1 MVENNISLNKKEKS
15 KDMDE
20 LYHKNYAFMLKM
32 VDFEKDALE
41 VVERVYNGH
50 VKDSE
55 IKKLISQEHIS
66 IKWSLF
72 STLFAILSIVY
83 MVYKYPVEGFSVPLI
98 LLSIFLVL
106 LASCFW
112 NGYSKIQNRKG
123 LVICRVV
130 NILIE
135 QTKLSTEDKGSLQE
149 LISEKKMIDLLW
161 GKEDISVRAAL
172 TALEEHIYP
181 FKDYKAAQDL
191 AYIKMMHN
199 RDGNNSKTSGH
210 KSTMVMG

>member
-1 MVENNISLNKKEKS
+1 MSLNEKEISSETK
-15 KDMDE
+15 E
-20 LYHKNYAFMLKM
+20 LYRKNYAFMLKM

-41 VVERVYNGH
+41 VVERVYNGY
-50 VKDSE
+50 VKDRE

-72 STLFAILSIVY
+72 STLFAILSIVS

-112 NGYSKIQNRKG
+112 NGYFKIENRKG

-130 NILIE
+130 NIIID
-135 QTKLSTEDKGSLQE
+135 QTKLSTEDKGCLQE

-161 GKEDISVRAAL
+161 GKEDISVRSAL
-172 TALEEHIYP
+172 TELGEHIYP
-181 FKDYKAAQDL
+181 FRDYKASQDL

-210 KSTMVMG
+210 KSSMIMG

>member
-1 MVENNISLNKKEKS
+1 MSLNEKEISSETK
-15 KDMDE
+15 E

-32 VDFEKDALE
+32 VDFEKDAIE
-41 VVERVYNGH
+41 VVERVYNGY
-50 VKDSE
+50 VKDRE

-106 LASCFW
+106 LSSCFW
-112 NGYSKIQNRKG
+112 NGYFKIENRKV

-130 NILIE
+130 NIIIE
-135 QTKLSTEDKGSLQE
+135 QTKLSTEDKGCLQE
-149 LISEKKMIDLLW
+149 LISEKEMIDLLW
-161 GKEDISVRAAL
+161 GKEDISVRSAL

-199 RDGNNSKTSGH
+199 RDGKISNTSGH
-210 KSTMVMG
+210 KQTMIMG

>member
-1 MVENNISLNKKEKS
+1 MSLNEKEISSETK
-15 KDMDE
+15 E
-20 LYHKNYAFMLKM
+20 LYRKNYAFMLKM
-32 VDFEKDALE
+32 VDFEKDTLE
-41 VVERVYNGH
+41 VVERVYNGY
-50 VKDSE
+50 VKDRE
-55 IKKLISQEHIS
+55 IKKLISQEHVS

-130 NILIE
+130 NNIID
-135 QTKLSTEDKGSLQE
+135 QTKLSTEDKGCLQE

-161 GKEDISVRAAL
+161 GKEDISVRDAL
-172 TALEEHIYP
+172 TELGEHIYP
-181 FKDYKAAQDL
+181 FRDYKAYQDL

-210 KSTMVMG
+210 KSSMIMG

>member
-1 MVENNISLNKKEKS
+1 MENNMSLNEKEISSETK
-15 KDMDE
+15 E
-20 LYHKNYAFMLKM
+20 LYRKNYAFMLKM
-32 VDFEKDALE
+32 VDFEKDTLE
-41 VVERVYNGH
+41 VVERVYNGY
-50 VKDSE
+50 VKDRE

-112 NGYSKIQNRKG
+112 NGYFKIENRKG

-130 NILIE
+130 NIIID
-135 QTKLSTEDKGSLQE
+135 QTKLSTEDKGCLQE

-172 TALEEHIYP
+172 TELGEHIYP
-181 FKDYKAAQDL
+181 FRDYKASQDL

-210 KSTMVMG
+210 KSSMIMG

>member
-1 MVENNISLNKKEKS
+1 MSLNEKEISSETK
-15 KDMDE
+15 E
-20 LYHKNYAFMLKM
+20 LYRKNYAFMLKM

-41 VVERVYNGH
+41 VVERVYNGY
-50 VKDSE
+50 VKDRE
-55 IKKLISQEHIS
+55 IKKLISQEHVS

-72 STLFAILSIVY
+72 STLFAILSIVS

-112 NGYSKIQNRKG
+112 NGYFKIENRKG

-130 NILIE
+130 NIIID
-135 QTKLSTEDKGSLQE
+135 QTKLSTEDKGCLQE

-161 GKEDISVRAAL
+161 GKEDISVRSAL
-172 TALEEHIYP
+172 TELGEHIYP
-181 FKDYKAAQDL
+181 FRDYKASQDL

-210 KSTMVMG
+210 KSSMIMG